1 MDPATPVDVLP
12 ELEWRGLLYQVT
24 DRDALARL
32 LAAEPVTVYAG
43 FDPSQP
49 SLQVG
54 NLLQLCTLR
63 RFQEAG
69 HRPIV
74 LAGGGTGM
82 IGDPGGKT
90 AERALLTGEELQA
103 NLTAVRGQLVR
114 FVDLSGGR
122 GLLVDNREWLGE
134 LRVLD
139 FLRDVGKHFTVNQM
153 VAKESVKSRFEGR
166 EQGISYTEFSYMLL
180 QAYDFLYLR
189 DAYGCRLQF
198 GGSDQWGNITM
209 GVELIRKLRDV
220 QAFGLTSPLVLNAD
234 GTKLGKTE
242 TGTVWLDPDRTSP
255 YQLYQFFV
263 RTDDAMVTSYLRYFT
278 WLDHDRIRELD
289 QATVDHPERREAQQV
304 LAKEVTALVHGDR
317 DAGAA
322 VRAARVL
329 FGDGEL
335 AELDEGLFRDVF
347 GDAPSATRPRADL
360 DGAGL
365 PVVELAT
372 DGGLEPSRSAA
383 RRDIRGGALHLN
395 ATMVTDEDHRVTR
408 ADLFHDR
415 WVVLRRGKHS
425 YLVVE
430 FA

>member
-103 NLTAVRGQLVR
+103 NLTAVRGQLER

-134 LRVLD
+134 LRLLD

-166 EQGISYTEFSYMLL
+166 EQGISYT
-180 QAYDFLYLR
+180 
-189 DAYGCRLQF
+189 QF

-289 QATVDHPERREAQQV
+289 QATVDHPERREAQHV

-360 DGAGL
+360 DGGGL

-395 ATMVTDEDHRVTR
+395 ATVVTDEDHRVTR